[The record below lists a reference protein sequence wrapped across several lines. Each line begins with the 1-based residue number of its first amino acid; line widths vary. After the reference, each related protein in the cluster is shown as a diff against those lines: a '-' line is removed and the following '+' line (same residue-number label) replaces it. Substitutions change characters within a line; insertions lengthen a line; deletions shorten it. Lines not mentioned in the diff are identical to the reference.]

1 LKAVFRVDA
10 SLEIGTG
17 HVIRC
22 LTLAQVLKDN
32 GASIDFICRQHEGNL
47 IDKIRSRGFNVY
59 ELELLEE
66 SELDNKLSHSR
77 WLGVTQQQDA
87 DECIDILKTK
97 ETDWL
102 IVDNYALD
110 EDWHYRLQN
119 CYEKL
124 IVIDDLSDR
133 KHRCDILLNQAFGI
147 QQSDYAALVPT
158 NCLSLLGSQYALLRP
173 EFVEW
178 RAYSLERRSNSKF
191 QQLLINMGGVDV
203 DDITGK
209 VLKELMTCALP
220 SNINIVIVMG
230 RSAPHLEDV
239 LIAADTL
246 PYMTEI
252 KVDVNNMAEIMA
264 NSDIAIGASGST
276 TWERCCLGLPTIQIA
291 IAKNQILSAK
301 MLAQH
306 NAVKLVTEF
315 KEIRHLLENS
325 AEWIEDAGVKASQI
339 CDGKGAYKVFN
350 RMSDYKITLDN
361 FGEFEL
367 CNYINLN
374 MDDKIFTLN
383 MRNHSKIKKWMYN
396 QKSISIKE
404 HVEFIENLENEVDRR
419 YFIVKQQNNIIGSI
433 NFTKIKLHNSVEFGI
448 YTNPF
453 MQLRAAGTL
462 LEAVASQ
469 YAFIELSVK
478 KIISEVFSD
487 NERAINFFKK
497 RGFKLVNTRQI
508 IHQNILYMEKEKILE
523 NIK

>member
-1 LKAVFRVDA
+1 MKVVFRVDA
-10 SLEIGTG
+10 SLKMGVG
-17 HVIRC
+17 HVMRC
-22 LTLAQVLKDN
+22 LTLAKALKEN
-32 GASIDFICRQHEGNL
+32 SINVEFICRQHEGNL
-47 IDKIRSRGFNVY
+47 IDKIRSKGFNVY
-59 ELELLEE
+59 ELELSEE
-66 SELDNKLSHSR
+66 SELDKKLSHSR

-87 DECIDILKTK
+87 DDCIDILKTK
-97 ETDWL
+97 EIDWL
-102 IVDNYALD
+102 IVDHYALD
-110 EDWHYRLQN
+110 EDWHCKLKP

-124 IVIDDLSDR
+124 MVIDDLSDR
-133 KHRCDILLNQAFGI
+133 KHRCDILLNQASGI

-173 EFVEW
+173 EFVKW

-191 QQLLINMGGVDV
+191 KQLLINMGGVDV
-203 DDITGK
+203 DDSTGQ
-209 VLKELMTCALP
+209 VIKELQTCALQ

-230 RSAPHLEDV
+230 GTAPHLEDV
-239 LIAADTL
+239 RIAADAL
-246 PYMTEI
+246 PYKTEI

-301 MLAQH
+301 MLAHH

-315 KEIRHLLENS
+315 QEICHLLENS

-383 MRNHSKIKKWMYN
+383 MRNHPKVRKWSYN
-396 QKSISIKE
+396 QKSISKKD
-404 HVEFIENLENEVDRR
+404 HVAFIENLEKETDRR
-419 YFIVKQQNNIIGSI
+419 YFLVKHKNNIIGSFSFKKI
-433 NFTKIKLHNSVEFGI
+433 NFHHSAEFSLH
-448 YTNPF
+448 TNLF
-453 MQLRAAGTL
+453 NQLIGAGTL
-462 LEAVASQ
+462 VEAAASH
-469 YAFIELSVK
+469 YAFIELGVK

-487 NERAINFFKK
+487 NERSINFLIK
-497 RGFKLVNTRQI
+497 RGFKLVNRRKI
-508 IHQNILYMEKEKILE
+508 NHQNICDFEKDKLLE
-523 NIK
+523 NFQ